1 MANIAKRPDGSWR
14 ARYRDTA
21 GKEHSKHFSRK
32 IDAQRWLD
40 SVTAAVETGTYV
52 DPVRARMTIG
62 EWADRWL
69 ATKGNIKETTRFGY
83 EALLR
88 THILPAWGDVQLAAI
103 THERVAAWVAA
114 LRTELSA
121 SWTRQAHGVLS
132 QMLSLAVRDGRL
144 ARNPANG
151 VPLPRPAKPDK
162 RYLSHEDV
170 EALANASGEYRVVIL
185 FLAYTCL
192 RYGEMAG
199 LRVGK
204 LDLLRRR
211 ATISEAVAEVN
222 GRAVFS
228 TPKTHQVRTVP
239 IPRFLVRDLAE
250 IVEGKAPD
258 DLVFTSPEGGLLRL
272 SNFRRKVFDPAA
284 TEAGLDRLTV
294 HELRHTAAS
303 LAVSSGA
310 SVKAIQTMLGHASAA
325 MTLDVYSHLFAD
337 ELEDVADKMDQ
348 ERTARRLSADSL
360 RTNGKLINLSRS
372 THGPTAQ

>member
-14 ARYRDTA
+14 ARYRDSA
-21 GKEHSKHFSRK
+21 GKEHSKHFRRK

-40 SVTAAVETGTYV
+40 SVTSALQTGTYV
-52 DPVRARMTIG
+52 DPRQGRMTVD
-62 EWADRWL
+62 EWAERWL

-88 THILPAWGDVQLAAI
+88 THILPAWGEVQLAAI
-103 THERVAAWVAA
+103 THEQVAAWVAK
-114 LRTELSA
+114 LGGEMSA

-144 ARNPANG
+144 ARNPAHE
-151 VPLPRPAKPDK
+151 VPLPRPARPDK

-170 EALANASGEYRVVIL
+170 ETLATASGEYRVVIL
-185 FLAYTCL
+185 FLAYTGL
-192 RYGEMAG
+192 RYGEMAA
-199 LRVGK
+199 LRVRK

-211 ATISEAVAEVN
+211 ATISEAVAEV
-222 GRAVFS
+222 GGLAVFS
-228 TPKTHQVRTVP
+228 TPKTHQVRIVP
-239 IPRFLVRDLAE
+239 IPRFLVDDLAK
-250 IVEGKAPD
+250 IVDGKAPED
-258 DLVFTSPEGGLLRL
+258 FVFTSPQGGLLRL
-272 SNFRRKVFDPAA
+272 SNFRSKVFDPAA
-284 TEAGLDRLTV
+284 KQAGLNGLTV

-337 ELEDVADKMDQ
+337 ELEDLADKMDQ
-348 ERTARRLSADSL
+348 ERTARGLSADFL

-372 THGPTAQ
+372 TQSPSAQ